1 MANLFRIVL
10 GIIFLNVAIV
20 MIVHFCANRES
31 KSPIEVS
38 IMKTEIA
45 SDGNGVPHFIVSGI
59 IQNHGDKTY
68 NVPNIALV
76 AYRTDGNQINESE
89 QFNPPVVSLDAGA
102 RAGFVYTMRA
112 PAVGI
117 KQIVVKLK
125 K

>member
-1 MANLFRIVL
+1 MVNPFKFVL

-20 MIVHFCANRES
+20 MILHFCANRES
-31 KSPIEVS
+31 KSPIEAS

-59 IQNHGDKTY
+59 IQNRGDKTY

-76 AYRTDGNQINESE
+76 AYGADGKQINAGE
-89 QFNPPVVSLDAGA
+89 QFNPPVPSLGAGVNI
-102 RAGFVYTMRA
+102 GFVYTMRV